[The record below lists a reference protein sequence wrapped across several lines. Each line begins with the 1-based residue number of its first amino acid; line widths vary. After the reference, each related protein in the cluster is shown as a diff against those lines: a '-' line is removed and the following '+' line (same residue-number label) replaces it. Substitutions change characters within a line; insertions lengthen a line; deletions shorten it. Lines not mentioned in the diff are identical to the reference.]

1 MLSDS
6 ATVVG
11 RKQAMAVVGLEM
23 PETEETLEVE
33 ERLEAGDEEMEE
45 AEDVIEEMLVIEGMM
60 QAGETE

>member
-33 ERLEAGDEEMEE
+33 ERLEAGDEDMEE
-45 AEDVIEEMLVIEGMM
+45 AEDVIEEMLEIEGMM